1 MMDNG
6 VVSFI
11 AHEKSTINTDNA
23 FVEFPVIKYVKAVAI
38 KLYGTIESA
47 SFSAL
52 L

>member
-1 MMDNG
+1 MDNG
-6 VVSFI
+6 VVNLI
-11 AHEKSTINTDNA
+11 AHEKSTIKTDKA
-23 FVEFPVIKYVKAVAI
+23 FVVFPVIKYVRAVAR